1 MSQKYKVLIGPSRFA
16 EADQTPM
23 MKLRESGLNI
33 IDNPYGR
40 KLTKPELAQLL
51 PGVQGI
57 LAGLETLDEE
67 IMANSE
73 LKVISRVGSGI
84 SNVDLAAA
92 KRLGIAVK
100 STPLAPITAVAELT
114 IGCLLT
120 LLRKVSAMDQ
130 ALHSGRW
137 LKLTGT
143 QLHGKKVA
151 VIGYGNIGQ
160 RVGTLLQAFGAE
172 VLAVDPQYTKAI
184 YGVPVNTLE
193 EALSVADIVTIH
205 SGGQDQLLGQREF
218 DLMKPGTYLLNAARG
233 HLVDEEALRQALD
246 DKRVAGAWLDTFANE
261 PYTGE
266 LTNYPQVMLTP
277 HVGSYTVECRLA
289 MEMEAVENLLD
300 VLRG

>member
-1 MSQKYKVLIGPSRFA
+1 
-16 EADQTPM
+16 M